1 MTIEIHKGNV
11 LLPVETEP
19 IIINGFE
26 LLNIVR
32 CKENEDFFRG

>member
-1 MTIEIHKGNV
+1 MLIEIHEENTV
-11 LLPVETEP
+11 LSTPVEP

-32 CKENEDFFRG
+32 CKENEDFFRR